1 MYGKNLYGS
10 SLYAID
16 TLNNETIESL
26 TPNLMK
32 YLPTYYKDSL
42 VMNNLMQTLAKEIA
56 LINYKIEDILNQ
68 FFIDTATWGLD
79 LWEKE
84 LGINTDIQKSYE
96 TRREV
101 IKAKLRG
108 QGTIT
113 KNMLKNTARAYTN
126 AESEIIENPQDYSF
140 IIKFIGIKGIPPNM
154 QLLIDTIEEIK
165 PAHLAYSFQYMYT
178 WWDGLKTLNWTQ
190 SQNKSWNDLK
200 IYT

>member
-113 KNMLKNTARAYTN
+113 KNMLKNTAMAYTN